1 MKTLTQHSIKK
12 AGEVVEIVR
21 KGIEIVI
28 NPLNMRYSH
37 MWDAV
42 GSYTSPQKQKA
53 SNRKYI
59 VRGNKKNP
67 KSGLAS
73 YCKQLCFP
81 GPHAAEEMNWERRM
95 TQGNR
100 REKILRFSSFYHHF
114 QQGSLL
120 CYFSYWLKFSRDC
133 ASSELKGILLLLLW
147 AQKAPYVLRYYNGN
161 NRKNSS
167 DFLFIFLMGMFI
179 EQSAPK
185 KLCYFL
191 IKSQALSWFNSRTWV
206 AQAEPRSSRGGFM
219 ETRQH

>member
-12 AGEVVEIVR
+12 AGEVVEIIR

-73 YCKQLCFP
+73 YCKQLYFA
-81 GPHAAEEMNWERRM
+81 GPHAAEKMN
-95 TQGNR
+95 
-100 REKILRFSSFYHHF
+100 
-114 QQGSLL
+114 
-120 CYFSYWLKFSRDC
+120 
-133 ASSELKGILLLLLW
+133 
-147 AQKAPYVLRYYNGN
+147 
-161 NRKNSS
+161 
-167 DFLFIFLMGMFI
+167 
-179 EQSAPK
+179 
-185 KLCYFL
+185 
-191 IKSQALSWFNSRTWV
+191 
-206 AQAEPRSSRGGFM
+206 
-219 ETRQH
+219 